1 MWQGAVSRIK
11 SICGHNGIHCTLY
24 RLGNAN
30 KCLLERIEAGYANVS
45 YVKEIEALHESLLQP

>member
-11 SICGHNGIHCTLY
+11 SICGHTGIHCTLY

-30 KCLLERIEAGYANVS
+30 KCLLERIEAGYANPLYLKGIGVLDENS
-45 YVKEIEALHESLLQP
+45 LQP